1 MMGGGRLS
9 IGTYG
14 LLALRNLWRNP
25 RRTGLTLA
33 AFIVGVGALTFLV
46 ALDDGWLESMK
57 TNFIHSKTGHIQIHA
72 KGFEAE
78 RKVQNHITD
87 PAPILRAIGEDSRI
101 AETALRVRSSG
112 LASVAGGSAGV
123 DIIGV
128 QPEAEARLSRLAK
141 FVAEGRWLKPDEK
154 RGLLLGKTIAEK
166 LRAELGDKVVL
177 MAQAPNGDLVSEVF
191 RLRGILYSGTPA
203 VDQVLAIAPIQTVQ
217 KWLGLES
224 GVTDIVIRAVNHEV
238 SAGLHQEMQEK
249 LMGGALGELEVMS
262 WIDIDP
268 MIQQWTEMV
277 DAATYFILMIVLAVV
292 LIEVLNTMLMSM
304 HERVREFGLMEA
316 VGTGKGQIF
325 AMMLWETVVLVMLG
339 GLTGYAV
346 GIMISFHFGAAG
358 INLTE
363 FAEAFTFIYMDPIVY
378 PIVKVSSGIKIISV
392 TLFSALLAGLYPAWK
407 ATRLDP
413 VTAMR
418 EV

>member
-1 MMGGGRLS
+1 MG
-9 IGTYG
+9 
-14 LLALRNLWRNP
+14 
-25 RRTGLTLA
+25 
-33 AFIVGVGALTFLV
+33 
-46 ALDDGWLESMK
+46 
-57 TNFIHSKTGHIQIHA
+57 
-72 KGFEAE
+72 
-78 RKVQNHITD
+78 D
-87 PAPILRAIGEDSRI
+87 PAPILAAIWDDPRI
-101 AETALRVRSSG
+101 AEIAMRVRSSG
-112 LASVAGGSAGV
+112 LASVAGGSSGV
-123 DIIGV
+123 DIMGV

-141 FVAEGRWLKPDEK
+141 FVVEGRWLRADEQ

-191 RLRGILYSGTPA
+191 RLRGVLYSGTPA
-203 VDQVLAIAPIQTVQ
+203 VDQVLAIVPMVMVQ
-217 KWLGLES
+217 KWLGLER

-238 SAGLHQEMQEK
+238 AAGLHLDMQKK
-249 LMGGALGELEVMS
+249 LADERFGELEVMS

-292 LIEVLNTMLMSM
+292 LVEVLNTMLMSM

-316 VGTGKGQIF
+316 VGTGKRQIF

-339 GLTGYAV
+339 GLVGYAV
-346 GIMISFHFGAAG
+346 GVMISLHFGAAG

-378 PIVKVSSGIKIISV
+378 PIVKLSSGIKIISV

-413 VTAMR
+413 VAAMR

>member
-339 GLTGYAV
+339 GLIGYAV

>member
-72 KGFEAE
+72 KGFEEE
-78 RKVQNHITD
+78 RKVQNHMGD
-87 PAPILRAIGEDSRI
+87 PAPILAAIGDDPRI
-101 AETALRVRSSG
+101 AEIAMRVRSSG
-112 LASVAGGSAGV
+112 LASVAGGSSGV
-123 DIIGV
+123 DIMGV

-141 FVAEGRWLKPDEK
+141 FVVEGRWLRADEQ

-191 RLRGILYSGTPA
+191 RLRGVLYSGTPA
-203 VDQVLAIAPIQTVQ
+203 VDQVLAIVPMVMVQ
-217 KWLGLES
+217 KWLGLER

-238 SAGLHQEMQEK
+238 AAGLHLDMQKK
-249 LMGGALGELEVMS
+249 LADERFGELEVMS

-292 LIEVLNTMLMSM
+292 LVEVLNTMLMSM

-316 VGTGKGQIF
+316 VGTGKRQIF

-339 GLTGYAV
+339 GLVGYAV
-346 GIMISFHFGAAG
+346 GVMISLHFGAAG

-378 PIVKVSSGIKIISV
+378 PIVKLSSGIKIISV

-413 VTAMR
+413 VAAMR

>member
-1 MMGGGRLS
+1 MMGGSRLS

-57 TNFIHSKTGHIQIHA
+57 TNFIHSKTGHVQIHA

-78 RKVQNHITD
+78 RKVQNHIAD
-87 PAPILRAIGEDSRI
+87 PAPILRAIRGDSRI

-141 FVAEGRWLKPDEK
+141 FVAEGRWLKPGEK

-203 VDQVLAIAPIQTVQ
+203 VDQVLANAPIQTVQ

-238 SAGLHQEMQEK
+238 SAGLHQEMREK
-249 LMGGALGELEVMS
+249 LMGGVFGELEVMS

-292 LIEVLNTMLMSM
+292 LVEVLNTMLMSM

-316 VGTGKGQIF
+316 VGTGKRQIF

-346 GIMISFHFGAAG
+346 GVMISLHFGAAG

>member
-1 MMGGGRLS
+1 MMGGSRLS

-57 TNFIHSKTGHIQIHA
+57 TNFIHSKTGHVQVHA
-72 KGFEAE
+72 MGFEAE
-78 RKVQNHITD
+78 RKVQDHIAD
-87 PAPILRAIGEDSRI
+87 PAAILTAISDDKRI
-101 AETALRVRSSG
+101 AEISMRVRSSG
-112 LASVAGGSAGV
+112 LASVAGGSSGV

-141 FVAEGRWLKPDEK
+141 FVAEGRWLNADEK
-154 RGLLLGKTIAEK
+154 RGLLLGITIAEQ
-166 LRAELGDKVVL
+166 LNAELGDKVVL

-203 VDQVLAIAPIQTVQ
+203 VDQVLAIIPIQTAQ
-217 KWLGLES
+217 KWLGLVN

-238 SAGLHQEMQEK
+238 AAGLHRDMQLK
-249 LMGGALGELEVMS
+249 LSGESFGELEVMS

-292 LIEVLNTMLMSM
+292 LVEVLNTMLMSM

-316 VGTGKGQIF
+316 VGTGKLQIF
-325 AMMLWETVVLVMLG
+325 SMMLWETVVLVMLG
-339 GLTGYAV
+339 GVTGYLV
-346 GIMISFHFGAAG
+346 GVMISLHFGAAG
-358 INLTE
+358 INLTD
-363 FAEAFTFIYMDPIVY
+363 FAEAFTFIYMDPVVY
-378 PIVKVSSGIKIISV
+378 PIVKISSGVKIISV